1 FVSYRDPNVDRTLK
15 AFDETAQHLK
25 NLKLDRDELE
35 KAVIGAIGEID
46 GYMLPDAKGF
56 ASLARTL
63 NGEDEAFRQKLREE
77 VLSTGPADFAA
88 FGEALAAL
96 KDKGEV
102 VVLGEAKALEQS
114 AAGLKV
120 ERIL

>member
-1 FVSYRDPNVDRTLK
+1 
-15 AFDETAQHLK
+15 
-25 NLKLDRDELE
+25 LE
-35 KAVIGAIGEID
+35 KTVIGAIGEID

-63 NGEDEAFRQKLREE
+63 NGEGRGLPAQKVREE